1 MKNGSFFLL
10 LTCVLF
16 APFFAIA
23 QEKKEVEIL
32 NADALKFTEID
43 GKKYT
48 RLIGNVQLKQE
59 NVLMWCDSAML
70 DKDSNSVIAWN
81 HIHIQQDT
89 THAYSQ
95 FLDYN
100 GNTKLAILRN
110 NVKLTDTKASILT
123 QELFYNTREK
133 RAYYVTGGTVLR
145 DSSVIKSKRGTYY
158 SETGDVFFNQN
169 VVITDPNYNL
179 TSDTLKYNVN
189 TDWAT
194 FYGNTEIVN
203 DQSRIL
209 CDNGWFDTKQDIAS
223 FGFNTTILNG
233 AQRLNADSLYYDRNA
248 GFGKAMHRFVW
259 ADSSMGIE
267 IHGRRGDYFEE
278 SSKIV
283 AFDKAF
289 AIYKMQDDSLF
300 LRGDTL
306 LSQEHSATDTTK
318 DFMAFHNAKFYM
330 RNMQG
335 VCDSLFYASSD
346 STFRMYYNPLVW
358 ADSTQMRGDSIHLKL
373 KNKRADFLTL
383 FDESII
389 ISPESKYYNQIQGK
403 TIFGYFVENELDRMN
418 VTANAESLYFGKND
432 KQKYIGAN
440 RATSAEMWMYFK
452 NRKVSRVSFIDKPEA
467 VFTPLKMM
475 TAEDFKLSLF
485 NWQIERKPK
494 SRAEITGLEIP

>member
-1 MKNGSFFLL
+1 MKLHFFFLFL
-10 LTCVLF
+10 CLSVILPKIIF
-16 APFFAIA
+16 A

-59 NVLMWCDSAML
+59 NVLMWCDSALL
-70 DKDSNSVIAWN
+70 DKDSNSVVAWN

-110 NVKLTDTKASILT
+110 NVKLTDTKAAILT

-133 RAYYVTGGTVLR
+133 RAYYVSGGTVLR
-145 DSSVIKSKRGTYY
+145 DSSVIKSRRGIYY
-158 SETGDVFFNQN
+158 SETGDVFFNKN

-233 AQRLNADSLYYDRNA
+233 AQRLNADSLYYERNA
-248 GFGKAMHRFVW
+248 GYGKAMQRFVW
-259 ADSSMGIE
+259 ADTSMGIE

-278 SSKIV
+278 NSKLI
-283 AFDKAF
+283 AFDQAF

-318 DFMAFHNAKFYM
+318 DFMAFHHAKFFM

-346 STFRMYYNPLVW
+346 STFRMYYSPLVW
-358 ADSTQMRGDSIHLKL
+358 ADSTQMLGDSIHLKL

-403 TIFGYFVENELDRMN
+403 TIFGYFIENELDRMN

-452 NRKVSRVSFIDKPEA
+452 NRKISRVSFIDKPEA

-475 TAEDFKLSLF
+475 QPDDYKLSLF

-494 SRAEITGLEIP
+494 SRAEITGFETP